1 MRKLDTIRAKINN
14 IDRQMA
20 ILFEKRM
27 KASREVAEYKKE
39 HKLPIYDAKRE
50 QELIEQNKAC
60 IENSEI
66 QEDYVSFL
74 KHTMDISKDYQ
85 KRILEEASSNT
96 FTVTT
101 QDTSY
106 DVIVQNHSLQQ
117 IQTYFHLNG
126 KKVLIVTDSG
136 VPTTYV
142 GCLKQQLETAFVY
155 TLEQGESS
163 KNFEN
168 YEKIMVFLIEQSF
181 SRSDC
186 IIALGGGVVGDLAG
200 FVASTYM
207 RGISFYNIPTT
218 LLSQVD
224 ASIGGKT
231 AIDKNGIKNI
241 VGTFYPPTGVL
252 IDPMVLK
259 TLDKRQ
265 LYAGLVEALKMGAT
279 SDAILFEQIE
289 NSQDLFS
296 DIEGIIIQALLVKK
310 RIVEQDPKEEHLRKI
325 LNFGHTVGHAIE
337 SKGGFHTY
345 LHGEC
350 VGMGMLYFCNEEV
363 KQRIQAILEKYHLP
377 TRCELSKEELMS
389 YIMLDKKRTG
399 DVISVIYVE
408 SIGKCKILSI
418 PFESLDQYL

>member
-1 MRKLDTIRAKINN
+1 MRKLDTIRTKINE

-20 ILFEKRM
+20 TLFEERM

-39 HKLPIYDAKRE
+39 HQFPIYDAKRE
-50 QELIEQNKAC
+50 QDLIEQNRGY
-60 IENSEI
+60 IGNSEI
-66 QEDYVSFL
+66 KDDYVSFL
-74 KHTMDISKDYQ
+74 KHTMALSKAYQ
-85 KRILEEASSNT
+85 KRIIEEPRSRT
-96 FTVTT
+96 FTVTMK
-101 QDTSY
+101 DTSY
-106 DVIVQNHSLQQ
+106 DVIVQNHSLQY
-117 IQTYFHLNG
+117 IQTYFHLTG

-136 VPTTYV
+136 VPAAYV
-142 GCLKQQLETAFVY
+142 ACLKQQIEEAFVY
-155 TLEQGESS
+155 TLEQGEPS
-163 KNFEN
+163 KSFEN
-168 YEKIMVFLIEQSF
+168 YEKMIAFLIEQSF

-231 AIDKNGIKNI
+231 AIDKDGVKNI
-241 VGTFYPPTGVL
+241 VGAFYPPTGVL
-252 IDPMVLK
+252 IDPMVLN

-279 SDAILFEQIE
+279 SDASLFEQIE

-296 DIEGIIIQALLVKK
+296 DIEHIIIQALLVKK
-310 RIVEQDPKEEHLRKI
+310 RIVEQDPKEQHWRKI

-337 SKGGFHTY
+337 SSGGFHTY

-350 VGMGMLYFCNEEV
+350 VGMGMLYFSSKEV
-363 KQRIQAILEKYHLP
+363 KQRIQAVLEKYHLP
-377 TRCELSKEELMS
+377 TRCALSKEELIS
-389 YIMLDKKRTG
+389 YISLDKKRTG

-408 SIGKCKILSI
+408 SIGECKILSI
-418 PFESLDQYL
+418 PFESLEQYM